1 METVPSSFR
10 DPHGFLFIKDH
21 TVFRQINSSYAPH
34 YDHLISSGLFKN
46 LTDNHYL
53 IPHKEVDNSLAP
65 SKKTA
70 YKVIEPQQISLISYP
85 YEWSFGMLKDA
96 ALLTLRIQEIALSYG
111 MSLKDASGYNIQFIG
126 ATPCFIDTLSLEKI
140 DEKLK
145 PWTAYNQFCRHF
157 LAPLLLMTHSDLRLI
172 SLLKNYIDGIP
183 LDLASKLLPLK
194 SHLKGGP
201 LVHIHMHSKMIG
213 RYSDK
218 KDGSSKEMKTT
229 MNSLK
234 GILDSLKSS
243 ITNLKLS
250 SLKTEWGSYYEETN
264 YSDASFKKKE
274 EMVSLLLDQ
283 IGVAGNKVLD
293 LGANTGVFSDLAAKK
308 AAYVISAD
316 VDPVA
321 VEKNYQRQKNVGGQ
335 NIHPLMID
343 LTNPSPA
350 IGWNNSE
357 RETFYNRCDAKVV
370 MALALIHHLAI
381 SNNLPLSKIASF
393 FAELAP
399 FLIIEFVPKSD
410 SQVQRLLQSREDIF
424 PDYNAAG
431 FERSF
436 KNLFNII
443 KQEPLEGTER
453 TLYLLERKGK

>member
-1 METVPSSFR
+1 
-10 DPHGFLFIKDH
+10 
-21 TVFRQINSSYAPH
+21 
-34 YDHLISSGLFKN
+34 
-46 LTDNHYL
+46 
-53 IPHKEVDNSLAP
+53 
-65 SKKTA
+65 
-70 YKVIEPQQISLISYP
+70 
-85 YEWSFGMLKDA
+85 
-96 ALLTLRIQEIALSYG
+96 
-111 MSLKDASGYNIQFIG
+111 
-126 ATPCFIDTLSLEKI
+126 
-140 DEKLK
+140 
-145 PWTAYNQFCRHF
+145 
-157 LAPLLLMTHSDLRLI
+157 
-172 SLLKNYIDGIP
+172 
-183 LDLASKLLPLK
+183 
-194 SHLKGGP
+194 
-201 LVHIHMHSKMIG
+201 
-213 RYSDK
+213 
-218 KDGSSKEMKTT
+218 MKTT